1 MCPGLATC
9 DSLDALFVGPDRAAG
24 RLEAATPCLLPEP
37 RLPGAAGGPR
47 GPPHSGNLK
56 GPADEVPG
64 ALAGGLQI
72 PVPVAALLGD
82 EAKPPVGGFAS
93 SPRRAATGTGIWRP
107 PASAPGTSSAGP
119 LRFPL

>member
-1 MCPGLATC
+1 MRPGPATC
-9 DSLDALFVGPDRAAG
+9 SSSDALFVGPDRAAG

-64 ALAGGLQI
+64 ALAGVLEV
-72 PVPVAALLGD
+72 PVPVAVLLGD
-82 EAKPPVGGFAS
+82 EAKPPVGRPSFAGQGIEAKARGRCG
-93 SPRRAATGTGIWRP
+93 RRAR
-107 PASAPGTSSAGP
+107 AG
-119 LRFPL
+119 RT